1 MNLASYSI
9 DNPKVIYFLLAILLF
24 GGVLAFDK
32 LEKKE
37 DSPFVIKQVSVI
49 TRYPGAT
56 ATEVEELITEPV
68 ERTLQ
73 SMRRVQKIKSESS
86 FGLSKVDV
94 YLLPTTPS
102 DEIPQMWDELRRKT
116 LDVQPTL
123 PAGASTITVAD
134 DFGDVFGIYYAIT
147 ADQGFSY
154 TELRKWANLLKKEIV
169 TIDGVEKVTISGE
182 QTQVVNIYIS
192 ASKLANLGIDLNVLN
207 QTLKSQNLLV
217 NTGEKKAGDLQ
228 IKVMADGTYKSLDD
242 IRNLLVAS
250 SGGSQIR
257 IGDFAKVELGIN
269 EPPAELM
276 RVNGKEA
283 LGFGVSTARGKD
295 VALTGRQVKQQMDLI
310 LPRIPKGIEIVSLYP
325 EDVIAQQANNGFII
339 NLLESIGIVIVI
351 IFLAMG
357 MRAGLLIGSSLI
369 FSIGGSLLI
378 MQYMEV
384 GLNRTSLA
392 GFIIAMGM
400 LVDNAIVVTDNAQ
413 IGIKRGLARKQ
424 ALISGAT
431 IPQWGLLGATLIAI
445 FSFLPLYLA
454 PSSVAEIVKPL
465 FIVLAISL
473 SLSWVLA
480 LTQTTS
486 FGNFILK
493 EASSGDSKDPY
504 DTPFYNRFAGFLT
517 GLIRRKF
524 ITILTV
530 VGFFIGAL
538 VIMGLM
544 PSNFIPN
551 LDKPYFRVDVFFPDG
566 FNIRNTEKN
575 MKEVEEYLLKQP
587 AVKTVSI
594 TMGKSPLRYYLAS
607 ASFGPKPNYANILI
621 ELTTDDSTKLYEER
635 LDTYLR
641 KNYPDAWIRS
651 TLFNLSPAVETPI
664 EIGFIGEN
672 VDTLEKLSNQAK
684 ELMRA
689 IPEVSDVRSSWG
701 NKVPVWVPNYSQEKG
716 QRLGITR
723 QSMANSIKLATNGLA
738 MGEYREGDIFMPI
751 LIKDESYDRFN
762 LSNLGTLPVFN
773 SKGKTVPLE
782 QVVESMEMEHQYPVI
797 KRYNRE
803 RYILAQCQPLRGQNT
818 AAAAAKVFEAVNQ
831 IKVPEGYKMKIFG
844 EAESQAESNSALAA
858 NMPLTFMLMFL
869 VLLLL
874 FRSYRKPV
882 MIILMVPLVFIG
894 VTFGLVVTG
903 KSLDF
908 FALLGI
914 LGLVGMNIKNAI
926 VLVDQIGIET
936 DAGLS
941 PFQAVIQATKSRIIP
956 VVMAS
961 GTTILGMLPL
971 LPDAMFGG
979 MAATIMG
986 GLLVATLL
994 TIFVLPV
1001 TYAAFFKIKAPKS

>member
-1 MNLASYSI
+1 MNLPSYSI

-24 GGVLAFDK
+24 GGVMAFDK

-37 DSPFVIKQVSVI
+37 DSPFVIKQATVI
-49 TRYPGAT
+49 TRYPGAS
-56 ATEVEELITEPV
+56 AQEVEELITEPI
-68 ERTLQ
+68 ERTVQ
-73 SMRRVQKIKSESS
+73 SMRRIQKIKSESS

-94 YLLPTTPS
+94 FLLPTTPA

-116 LDVQPTL
+116 LDIQPSL

-134 DFGDVFGIYYAIT
+134 DVGDVFGIYYAIT
-147 ADQGFSY
+147 ADEGFTY
-154 TELRKWANLLKKEIV
+154 PELRKWANLLKREIV
-169 TIDGVEKVTISGE
+169 TIDGVEKVTLSGE

-217 NTGEKKAGDLQ
+217 NTGEKQAGDLQ

-250 SGGSQIR
+250 SGGNQIR
-257 IGDFAKVELGIN
+257 IGDFARVELSIN
-269 EPPAELM
+269 EPPSELM
-276 RVNGKEA
+276 TVNGKQA

-295 VALTGRQVKQQMDLI
+295 VALTGRLVRQQMDQI

-325 EDVIAQQANNGFII
+325 EDVIAQEANNGFII
-339 NLLESIGIVIVI
+339 NLLESIGIVVVI

-357 MRAGLLIGSSLI
+357 MRAGVLIGSSLV
-369 FSIGGSLLI
+369 FSIGGSMLI
-378 MQYMEV
+378 MEYMGV

-413 IGIKRGLARKQ
+413 ISIKRGLSRKQ

-431 IPQWGLLGATLIAI
+431 LPQWGLLGATLIAI

-465 FIVLAISL
+465 FVVLAISL
-473 SLSWVLA
+473 GLSWVLA

-493 EASSGDSKDPY
+493 EAKSGESSDPY
-504 DTPFYNRFAGFLT
+504 DTRFYNRFAKILA
-517 GLIRRKF
+517 GLIRKKY
-524 ITILTV
+524 ITILSV
-530 VGFFIGAL
+530 VGVFIGSL

-551 LDKPYFRVDVFFPDG
+551 LDKPYFRVDVFFPEG
-566 FNIRNTEKN
+566 YNIRNTEKS
-575 MKEVEEYLLKQP
+575 MKQVEEYLLKQP
-587 AVKTVSI
+587 AVKTVSV

-607 ASFGPKPNYANILI
+607 ASFGPKPNYANVLI
-621 ELTTDDSTKLYEER
+621 ELTSDDSTKIYEER
-635 LDTYLR
+635 LDNYLR
-641 KNYPDAWIRS
+641 DNFPDSWIRS

-664 EIGFIGEN
+664 EIGFLGEN
-672 VDTLEKLSNQAK
+672 IDTLEMLSNQAK
-684 ELMRA
+684 NLMRK

-723 QSMANSIKLATNGLA
+723 QSMASSIKLATNGLA

-751 LIKDESYDRFN
+751 LIKDENIDRFN

-773 SKGKTVPLE
+773 AKGITVPLE
-782 QVVESMEMEHQYPVI
+782 QVVESMEMQHQYPVI
-797 KRYNRE
+797 KRFNRE
-803 RYILAQCQPLRGQNT
+803 RYIMAQCQPVRGQNT
-818 AAAAAKVFEAVNQ
+818 AAAAAKVFEAVNG
-831 IKVPEGYKMKIFG
+831 IKIPEGYKMKIFG

-858 NMPLTFMLMFL
+858 NMPLTFMLMFI

-882 MIILMVPLVFIG
+882 MIMLMVPLVFIG

-936 DAGLS
+936 EAGLT
-941 PFQAVIQATKSRIIP
+941 PFEAIIQATKSRIIP

>member
-1 MNLASYSI
+1 MNLPSYSI

-24 GGVLAFDK
+24 GGVMAFDK

-37 DSPFVIKQVSVI
+37 DSPFVIKQATVI
-49 TRYPGAT
+49 TRYPGAS
-56 ATEVEELITEPV
+56 AQEVEELITEPI
-68 ERTLQ
+68 ERTVQ
-73 SMRRVQKIKSESS
+73 SMRRIQKIKSESS

-94 YLLPTTPS
+94 FLLPTTPA

-116 LDVQPTL
+116 LDIQPSL
-123 PAGASTITVAD
+123 PSGASTITVAD
-134 DFGDVFGIYYAIT
+134 DVGDVFGIYYAIT
-147 ADQGFSY
+147 ADEGFTY
-154 TELRKWANLLKKEIV
+154 PELRKWANLLKREIV
-169 TIDGVEKVTISGE
+169 TIDGVEKVTLSGE

-217 NTGEKKAGDLQ
+217 NTGEKQAGDLQ

-250 SGGSQIR
+250 SEGNQIR
-257 IGDFAKVELGIN
+257 IGDFARVELSIN
-269 EPPAELM
+269 EPPSELM
-276 RVNGKEA
+276 TVNGKQA

-295 VALTGRQVKQQMDLI
+295 VALTGRLVRQQMDQI

-325 EDVIAQQANNGFII
+325 EDVIAQEANNGFII
-339 NLLESIGIVIVI
+339 NLLESIGIVVVI

-357 MRAGLLIGSSLI
+357 MRAGVLIGSSLV
-369 FSIGGSLLI
+369 FSIGGSMLI
-378 MQYMEV
+378 MEYMGV

-413 IGIKRGLARKQ
+413 ISIKRGLSRKQ

-431 IPQWGLLGATLIAI
+431 LPQWGLLGATLIAI

-465 FIVLAISL
+465 FVVLAISL
-473 SLSWVLA
+473 GLSWVLA

-493 EASSGDSKDPY
+493 EAKSGESSDPY
-504 DTPFYNRFAGFLT
+504 DTRFYNRFAKILA
-517 GLIRRKF
+517 GLIHKKY
-524 ITILTV
+524 ITILSV
-530 VGFFIGAL
+530 VGVFIGSL

-551 LDKPYFRVDVFFPDG
+551 LDKPYFRVDVFFPEG
-566 FNIRNTEKN
+566 YNIRNTEKS
-575 MKEVEEYLLKQP
+575 MKQVEEYLLKQP
-587 AVKTVSI
+587 AVKTVSV

-607 ASFGPKPNYANILI
+607 ASFGPKPNYANVLI
-621 ELTTDDSTKLYEER
+621 ELTSDDSTKIYEER
-635 LDTYLR
+635 LDNYLR
-641 KNYPDAWIRS
+641 DNFPDSWIRS

-664 EIGFIGEN
+664 EIGFLGEN
-672 VDTLEKLSNQAK
+672 IDTLEMLSNQAK
-684 ELMRA
+684 NLMRK
-689 IPEVSDVRSSWG
+689 ITEVSDVRSSWG
-701 NKVPVWVPNYSQEKG
+701 NKVPGWVPNYSQEKG
-716 QRLGITR
+716 QWLGITR
-723 QSMANSIKLATNGLA
+723 QSMASSIKLATNGLA

-751 LIKDESYDRFN
+751 LIKDENIDRFN

-773 SKGKTVPLE
+773 AKGITVPLE
-782 QVVESMEMEHQYPVI
+782 QVVESMEMQHQYPVI
-797 KRYNRE
+797 KRFNRE
-803 RYILAQCQPLRGQNT
+803 RYIMAQCQPVRGQNT
-818 AAAAAKVFEAVNQ
+818 AAAAAKVFEAVNG
-831 IKVPEGYKMKIFG
+831 IKIPEGYKMKIFG

-858 NMPLTFMLMFL
+858 NMPLTFMLMFI

-882 MIILMVPLVFIG
+882 MIMLMVPLVFIG

-936 DAGLS
+936 EAGLT
-941 PFQAVIQATKSRIIP
+941 PFEAIIQATKSRIIP

>member
-1 MNLASYSI
+1 MNLPSYSI
-9 DNPKVIYFLLAILLF
+9 DNPKVIFFLLAILLF
-24 GGVLAFDK
+24 GGIMSFDK

-37 DSPFVIKQVSVI
+37 DSPFVIKQVSII

-56 ATEVEELITEPV
+56 AQEVEELITEPI
-68 ERTLQ
+68 ERTVQ
-73 SMRRVQKIKSESS
+73 SMRRIDKIKSESS

-94 YLLPTTPS
+94 SLLATTPA

-116 LDVQPTL
+116 LDIQPSL
-123 PAGASTITVAD
+123 PSGSSTITVAD

-147 ADQGFSY
+147 ADEGFSY
-154 TELRKWANLLKKEIV
+154 PELRKWANLLKREIV

-217 NTGEKKAGDLQ
+217 NTGEKQAGDLQ
-228 IKVMADGTYKSLDD
+228 IKVMADGTYKSLND

-257 IGDFAKVELGIN
+257 IGDFAKVELNVN

-276 RVNGKEA
+276 RVNGKSS

-295 VALTGRQVKQQMDLI
+295 VALTGRLVRQQMDLI

-325 EDVIAQQANNGFII
+325 EDVIAQEANNGFII

-357 MRAGLLIGSSLI
+357 MRAGILIGSSLV
-369 FSIGGSLLI
+369 FSIGGSMLI
-378 MQYMEV
+378 MEYMGV

-454 PSSVAEIVKPL
+454 PSAVAEIVKPL
-465 FIVLAISL
+465 FVVLAISL

-480 LTQTTS
+480 LSQTTS

-493 EASSGDSKDPY
+493 EAKSGENKDPY
-504 DTPFYNRFAGFLT
+504 DTPFYNRFSKMLT

-524 ITILTV
+524 ITIMSV
-530 VGFFIGAL
+530 VGVFIAAL
-538 VIMGLM
+538 VVMGLM

-551 LDKPYFRVDVFFPDG
+551 LDKPYFRVDVFFPEG
-566 FNIRNTEKN
+566 YNIRNTEKN
-575 MKEVEEYLLKQP
+575 MKQVEEYLLKQP

-621 ELTTDDSTKLYEER
+621 ELTTDDSTKVYEER

-641 KNYPDAWIRS
+641 NNYPDTWIRS
-651 TLFNLSPAVETPI
+651 TLFNLSPAVETAI
-664 EIGFIGEN
+664 EIGFIGDN
-672 VDTLEKLSNQAK
+672 VDTLEMLANQAK
-684 ELMRA
+684 NLMRE

-738 MGEYREGDIFMPI
+738 MGEYREGDMFMPI
-751 LIKDESYDRFN
+751 LIKDENIDRFN

-773 SKGKTVPLE
+773 AQGKTVPLE
-782 QVVESMEMEHQYPVI
+782 QVVESMEMQHRYPVI

-803 RYILAQCQPLRGQNT
+803 RYIMAQCQPLRGENT
-818 AAAAAKVFEAVNQ
+818 AAAAAKVFQAVEG
-831 IKVPEGYKMKIFG
+831 IKIPEGYKMKIFG

-874 FRSYRKPV
+874 FRSYRKPLLI
-882 MIILMVPLVFIG
+882 MLMVPLIFIG
-894 VTFGLVVTG
+894 VTLGLVATG

-936 DAGLS
+936 EAGLS
-941 PFQAVIQATKSRIIP
+941 PFEAVIQATKSRIIP

-986 GLLVATLL
+986 GLLVATML

>member
-1 MNLASYSI
+1 MNLPSYSI

-24 GGVLAFDK
+24 GGVMAFDK

-37 DSPFVIKQVSVI
+37 DSPFVIKQATVI
-49 TRYPGAT
+49 TRYPGAS
-56 ATEVEELITEPV
+56 AQEVEELITEPI
-68 ERTLQ
+68 ERTVQ
-73 SMRRVQKIKSESS
+73 SMRRIQKIKSESS

-94 YLLPTTPS
+94 FLLPTTPA

-116 LDVQPTL
+116 LDIQPSL
-123 PAGASTITVAD
+123 PSGASTITVAD
-134 DFGDVFGIYYAIT
+134 DVGDVFGIYYAIT
-147 ADQGFSY
+147 ADEGFTY
-154 TELRKWANLLKKEIV
+154 PELRKWANLLKREIV
-169 TIDGVEKVTISGE
+169 TIDGVEKVTLSGE

-217 NTGEKKAGDLQ
+217 NTGEKQAGDLQ

-250 SGGSQIR
+250 SGGNQIR
-257 IGDFAKVELGIN
+257 IGDFARVELSIN
-269 EPPAELM
+269 EPPSELM
-276 RVNGKEA
+276 TVNGKQA

-295 VALTGRQVKQQMDLI
+295 VALTGRLVRQQMDQI

-325 EDVIAQQANNGFII
+325 EDVIAQEANNGFII
-339 NLLESIGIVIVI
+339 NLLESIGIVVVI

-357 MRAGLLIGSSLI
+357 MRAGVLIGSSLV
-369 FSIGGSLLI
+369 FSIGGSMLI
-378 MQYMEV
+378 MEYMGV

-413 IGIKRGLARKQ
+413 ISIKRGLSRKQ

-431 IPQWGLLGATLIAI
+431 LPQWGLLGATLIAI

-465 FIVLAISL
+465 FVVLAISL
-473 SLSWVLA
+473 GLSWVLA

-493 EASSGDSKDPY
+493 EAKSGESSDPY
-504 DTPFYNRFAGFLT
+504 DTRFYNRFAKILA
-517 GLIRRKF
+517 GLIRKKY
-524 ITILTV
+524 ITILSV
-530 VGFFIGAL
+530 VGVFIGSL

-551 LDKPYFRVDVFFPDG
+551 LDKPYFRVDVFFPEG
-566 FNIRNTEKN
+566 YNIRNTEKS
-575 MKEVEEYLLKQP
+575 MKQVEEYLLKQP
-587 AVKTVSI
+587 AVKTVSV

-607 ASFGPKPNYANILI
+607 ASFGPKPNYANVLI
-621 ELTTDDSTKLYEER
+621 ELTSDDSTKIYEER
-635 LDTYLR
+635 LDNYLR
-641 KNYPDAWIRS
+641 DNFPDSWIRS

-664 EIGFIGEN
+664 EIGFLGEN
-672 VDTLEKLSNQAK
+672 IDTLEMLSNQAK
-684 ELMRA
+684 NLMRK

-723 QSMANSIKLATNGLA
+723 QSMASSIKLATNGLA

-751 LIKDESYDRFN
+751 LIKDENIDRFN

-773 SKGKTVPLE
+773 AKGITVPLE
-782 QVVESMEMEHQYPVI
+782 QVVESMEMQHQYPVI
-797 KRYNRE
+797 KRFNRE
-803 RYILAQCQPLRGQNT
+803 RYIMAQCQPVRGQNT
-818 AAAAAKVFEAVNQ
+818 AAAAAKVFEAVNG
-831 IKVPEGYKMKIFG
+831 IKIPEGYKMKIFG

-858 NMPLTFMLMFL
+858 NMPLTFMLMFI

-882 MIILMVPLVFIG
+882 MIMLMVPLVFIG

-936 DAGLS
+936 EAGLT
-941 PFQAVIQATKSRIIP
+941 PFEAIIQATKSRIIP

>member
-1 MNLASYSI
+1 MNLPSYSI

-24 GGVLAFDK
+24 GGVMAFDK

-37 DSPFVIKQVSVI
+37 DSPFVIKQATVI
-49 TRYPGAT
+49 TRYPGAS
-56 ATEVEELITEPV
+56 AQEVEELITEPI
-68 ERTLQ
+68 ERTVQ
-73 SMRRVQKIKSESS
+73 SMRRIQKIKSESS

-94 YLLPTTPS
+94 FLLPTTPA

-116 LDVQPTL
+116 LDIQPSL
-123 PAGASTITVAD
+123 PSGASTITVAD
-134 DFGDVFGIYYAIT
+134 DVGDVFGIYYAIT
-147 ADQGFSY
+147 ADEGFTY
-154 TELRKWANLLKKEIV
+154 PELRKWANLLKREIV
-169 TIDGVEKVTISGE
+169 TIDGVEKVTLSGE

-217 NTGEKKAGDLQ
+217 NTGEKQAGDLQ

-250 SGGSQIR
+250 SGGNQIR
-257 IGDFAKVELGIN
+257 IGDFARVELSIN
-269 EPPAELM
+269 EPPSELM
-276 RVNGKEA
+276 TVNGKQA

-295 VALTGRQVKQQMDLI
+295 VALTGRLVRQQMDQI

-325 EDVIAQQANNGFII
+325 EDVIAQEANNGFII
-339 NLLESIGIVIVI
+339 NLLESIGIVVVI

-357 MRAGLLIGSSLI
+357 MRAGVLIGSSLV
-369 FSIGGSLLI
+369 FSIGGSMLI
-378 MQYMEV
+378 MEYMGV

-413 IGIKRGLARKQ
+413 ISIKRGLSRKQ

-431 IPQWGLLGATLIAI
+431 LPQWGLLGATLIAI

-465 FIVLAISL
+465 FVVLAISL
-473 SLSWVLA
+473 GLSWVLA

-493 EASSGDSKDPY
+493 EAKSGESSDPY
-504 DTPFYNRFAGFLT
+504 DTSFYNRFAKILA
-517 GLIRRKF
+517 GLIRKKY
-524 ITILTV
+524 ITILSV
-530 VGFFIGAL
+530 VGVFIGSL

-551 LDKPYFRVDVFFPDG
+551 LDKPYFRVDVFFPEG
-566 FNIRNTEKN
+566 YNIRNTEKS
-575 MKEVEEYLLKQP
+575 MKQVEEYLLKQP
-587 AVKTVSI
+587 AVKTVSV

-607 ASFGPKPNYANILI
+607 ASFGPKPNYANVLI
-621 ELTTDDSTKLYEER
+621 ELTSDDSTKIYEER
-635 LDTYLR
+635 LDNYLR
-641 KNYPDAWIRS
+641 DNFPDSWIRS

-664 EIGFIGEN
+664 EIGFLGEN
-672 VDTLEKLSNQAK
+672 IDTLEMLSNQAK
-684 ELMRA
+684 NLMRK

-723 QSMANSIKLATNGLA
+723 QSMASSIKLATNGLA

-751 LIKDESYDRFN
+751 LIKDENIDRFN

-773 SKGKTVPLE
+773 AKGITVPLE
-782 QVVESMEMEHQYPVI
+782 QVVESMEMQHQYPVI
-797 KRYNRE
+797 KRFNRE
-803 RYILAQCQPLRGQNT
+803 RYIMAQCQPVRGQNT
-818 AAAAAKVFEAVNQ
+818 AAAAAKVFEAVNG
-831 IKVPEGYKMKIFG
+831 IKIPEGYKMKIFG

-858 NMPLTFMLMFL
+858 NMPLTFMLMFI

-882 MIILMVPLVFIG
+882 MIMLMVPLVFIG

-936 DAGLS
+936 EAGLT
-941 PFQAVIQATKSRIIP
+941 PFEAIIQATKSRIIP

>member
-1 MNLASYSI
+1 MNLPSYSI

-24 GGVLAFDK
+24 GGVMAFDK

-37 DSPFVIKQVSVI
+37 DSPFVIKQATVI

-56 ATEVEELITEPV
+56 AQEVEELITEPI
-68 ERTLQ
+68 ERTVQ
-73 SMRRVQKIKSESS
+73 SMRRIQKIKSESS

-94 YLLPTTPS
+94 FLLPTTPA

-116 LDVQPTL
+116 LDIQPSL

-134 DFGDVFGIYYAIT
+134 DVGDVFGIYYAIT
-147 ADQGFSY
+147 ADEGFTY
-154 TELRKWANLLKKEIV
+154 PELRKWANLLKREIV
-169 TIDGVEKVTISGE
+169 TIDGVEKVTLSGE

-217 NTGEKKAGDLQ
+217 NTGEKQAGDLQ

-250 SGGSQIR
+250 SGGNQIR
-257 IGDFAKVELGIN
+257 IGDFARVELSIN
-269 EPPAELM
+269 EPPSELM
-276 RVNGKEA
+276 TVNGKQA

-295 VALTGRQVKQQMDLI
+295 VALTGRLVRQQMDQI

-325 EDVIAQQANNGFII
+325 EDVIAQEANNGFII
-339 NLLESIGIVIVI
+339 NLLESIGIVVVI

-357 MRAGLLIGSSLI
+357 MRAGVLIGSSLV
-369 FSIGGSLLI
+369 FSIGGSMLI
-378 MQYMEV
+378 MEYMGV

-413 IGIKRGLARKQ
+413 ISIKRGLSRKQ

-431 IPQWGLLGATLIAI
+431 LPQWGLLGATLIAI

-465 FIVLAISL
+465 FVVLAISL
-473 SLSWVLA
+473 GLSWVLA

-493 EASSGDSKDPY
+493 EAKSGESSDPY
-504 DTPFYNRFAGFLT
+504 DTRFYNRFAKILA
-517 GLIRRKF
+517 GLIRKKY
-524 ITILTV
+524 ITILSV
-530 VGFFIGAL
+530 VGVFIGSL

-551 LDKPYFRVDVFFPDG
+551 LDKPYFRVDVFFPEG
-566 FNIRNTEKN
+566 YNIRNTEKS
-575 MKEVEEYLLKQP
+575 MKQVEEYLLKQP
-587 AVKTVSI
+587 AVKTVSV

-607 ASFGPKPNYANILI
+607 ASFGPKPNYANVLI
-621 ELTTDDSTKLYEER
+621 ELTSDDSTKIYEER
-635 LDTYLR
+635 LDNYLR
-641 KNYPDAWIRS
+641 DNFPDSWIRS

-664 EIGFIGEN
+664 EIGFLGEN
-672 VDTLEKLSNQAK
+672 IDTLEMLSNQAK
-684 ELMRA
+684 NLMRK

-723 QSMANSIKLATNGLA
+723 QSMASSIKLATNGLA

-751 LIKDESYDRFN
+751 LIKDENIDRFN

-773 SKGKTVPLE
+773 AKGITVPLE
-782 QVVESMEMEHQYPVI
+782 QVVESMEMQHQYPVI
-797 KRYNRE
+797 KRFNRE
-803 RYILAQCQPLRGQNT
+803 RYIMAQCQPVRGQNT
-818 AAAAAKVFEAVNQ
+818 AAAAAKVFEAVNG
-831 IKVPEGYKMKIFG
+831 IKIPEGYKMKIFG

-858 NMPLTFMLMFL
+858 NMPLTFMLMFI

-882 MIILMVPLVFIG
+882 MIMLMVPLVFIG

-936 DAGLS
+936 EAGLT
-941 PFQAVIQATKSRIIP
+941 PFEAIIQATKSRIIP

>member
-1 MNLASYSI
+1 MNLPAYSI

-24 GGVLAFDK
+24 GGVMAFDK

-56 ATEVEELITEPV
+56 AQEVEELITEPI
-68 ERTLQ
+68 ERTIQ
-73 SMRRVQKIKSESS
+73 SMRRIHKIKSESS

-94 YLLPTTPS
+94 VLVPTTPA

-116 LDVQPTL
+116 LDIQPTL
-123 PAGASTITVAD
+123 PSGASTISVAD

-147 ADQGFSY
+147 ADEGYSY
-154 TELRKWANLLKKEIV
+154 PELRKWANLLKREIV
-169 TIDGVEKVTISGE
+169 TLDGVEKVTISGE
-182 QTQVVNIYIS
+182 QSQVVNIYIS
-192 ASKLANLGIDLNVLN
+192 ASKLANLGIDINVLT
-207 QTLKSQNLLV
+207 QTLKSQNVLV
-217 NTGEKKAGDLQ
+217 NTGDKQAGDQQ
-228 IKVMADGTYKSLDD
+228 IKVLADGTYKSLSD
-242 IRNLLVAS
+242 IRNLVVAS
-250 SGGSQIR
+250 SSGNQIR
-257 IGDFAKVELGIN
+257 IGDFAQVELSVN
-269 EPPAELM
+269 EPPGELI
-276 RVNGKEA
+276 RVNGRDA

-295 VALTGRQVKQQMDLI
+295 VALTGRLVRNQINQM
-310 LPRIPKGIEIVSLYP
+310 LPRIPKGIEIIALYP
-325 EDVIAQQANNGFII
+325 EDVIAQEANNGFIV
-339 NLLESIGIVIVI
+339 NLLESIGIVVVI

-357 MRAGLLIGSSLI
+357 MRAGVLIGSSLI

-378 MQYMEV
+378 MEYMGV

-413 IGIKRGLARKQ
+413 IGIKRGLSRKK

-473 SLSWVLA
+473 GLSWVLA
-480 LTQTTS
+480 LSQTTS

-493 EASSGDSKDPY
+493 EAKPGESKDPY
-504 DTPFYNRFAGFLT
+504 DKPFYNSFTNLLA

-524 ITILTV
+524 LTLMV
-530 VGFFIGAL
+530 VFAMFVASL
-538 VIMGLM
+538 VVMGLM

-551 LDKPYFRVDVFFPDG
+551 LDKPFFRVDLFFPDG
-566 FNIRNTEKN
+566 YNIRNTEKN
-575 MKEVEEYLLKQP
+575 MIQVEEFLLKQP

-607 ASFGPKPNYANILI
+607 ASFGPKPNYANILV
-621 ELTTDDSTKLYEER
+621 ELTTDDSTKVYEER
-635 LDTYLR
+635 LDNYLR
-641 KNYPDAWIRS
+641 NNYPDTWVRS
-651 TLFNLSPAVETPI
+651 TLFNLSPAVETSI
-664 EIGFIGEN
+664 EIGFIGDN
-672 VDTLEKLSNQAK
+672 QDTLTMLVNQAK
-684 ELMRA
+684 DMMRSM
-689 IPEVSDVRSSWG
+689 PEVTDVRSSWG

-716 QRLGITR
+716 QRLSITR
-723 QSMANSIKLATNGLA
+723 QSMASSIKLATNGLA
-738 MGEYREGDIFMPI
+738 MGEYREGDLFMPI
-751 LIKDESYDRFN
+751 LLKDENIDRFN

-773 SKGKTVPLE
+773 AKGKTVPLE
-782 QVVESMEMEHQYPVI
+782 QVTESIEMQYLYPVI
-797 KRYNRE
+797 KRFNRE
-803 RYILAQCQPLRGQNT
+803 RYMMAQCQPVRGQNT
-818 AAAAAKVFEAVNQ
+818 AAAAAKVFAAVEE
-831 IKVPEGYKMKIFG
+831 IRIPEGYKMKIFG

-869 VLLLL
+869 VLLFL

-882 MIILMVPLVFIG
+882 MIMLMVPLVFIG
-894 VTFGLVVTG
+894 VTLGLVVTG

-926 VLVDQIGIET
+926 VLVDQIGIEE
-936 DAGLS
+936 AEGRL
-941 PFQAVIQATKSRIIP
+941 PFDAVIQATKSRIIP

-971 LPDAMFGG
+971 LFDAMFGG
-979 MAATIMG
+979 MAASIMG

-1001 TYAAFFKIKAPKS
+1001 TYSVFFKIKAPKS